1 MSALVFDTLKY
12 TRRLMEAGVPKQ
24 QAEVQAE
31 TMAEAFVF
39 NVDALVTRDYLDARL
54 GEQDARIETRFTEQ
68 DARID
73 QRFAEQDARIDKRFI
88 EQDARIE
95 QRFTEQDVR
104 IDKRFAEIES
114 GLVGLETRFDK
125 RFAALDLRL
134 ERELGPVHKQLHLHS
149 WILAL
154 VAASTVLPALSA
166 LLGY

>member
-54 GEQDARIETRFTEQ
+54 GEQDARIEKRFTEH
-68 DARID
+68 
-73 QRFAEQDARIDKRFI
+73 
-88 EQDARIE
+88 DARIE
-95 QRFTEQDVR
+95 QRFTEQDAR
-104 IDKRFAEIES
+104 IDNRFAEIES
-114 GLVGLETRFDK
+114 VLVGLETRFEK
-125 RFAALDLRL
+125 RFAALDVRL
-134 ERELGPVHKQLHLHS
+134 ERELGAVHKQLHLHS

-154 VAASTVLPALSA
+154 VAASTVVPAVSA

>member
-54 GEQDARIETRFTEQ
+54 GEQDARIEQRFTEQ

-73 QRFAEQDARIDKRFI
+73 QRFTELGANVD
-88 EQDARIE
+88 
-95 QRFTEQDVR
+95 QRFTELDAS
-104 IDKRFAEIES
+104 IDRRFA
-114 GLVGLETRFDK
+114 GLEP
-125 RFAALDLRL
+125 RFAQQELGF
-134 ERELGPVHKQLHLHS
+134 EREISKVKSQLRLHS
-149 WILAL
+149 WMLAIIA
-154 VAASTVLPALSA
+154 VSTVAPAVRA

>member
-54 GEQDARIETRFTEQ
+54 GEQDARIEKRFTEH
-68 DARID
+68 DARIE
-73 QRFAEQDARIDKRFI
+73 QRFT

-95 QRFTEQDVR
+95 QRFTEQDAR
-104 IDKRFAEIES
+104 IDNRFAEIES
-114 GLVGLETRFDK
+114 VLVGLETRFEK
-125 RFAALDLRL
+125 RFAALDVRL
-134 ERELGPVHKQLHLHS
+134 ERELGAVHKQLHLHS

-154 VAASTVLPALSA
+154 VAASTVVPAVRT